1 MGWLI
6 LGGLVALTAAALWWL
21 GHLRSAQAQL
31 VLGALMIGGA
41 GYALQGEP
49 GLPGAP
55 REAGRRAASLPLTE
69 PRQAMLGRFN
79 SSDRWLTIADSFAS
93 RGNTEDAVGVIR
105 SGLRADPDDLGLWI
119 GLGNALVDH
128 AGMVTPAST
137 LAYARAR
144 ELAPRHPAPLFFE
157 GLALARSGKRDEGL
171 ALWRRALALTPP
183 GTSYRPM
190 IEGGVAALAGRAR
203 RRSRSYPGPE
213 PGSAFLRNRTSK

>member
-6 LGGLVALTAAALWWL
+6 FGGLVALTGAGLWWL
-21 GHLRSAQAQL
+21 GHLRGAQAQL
-31 VLGALMIGGA
+31 VVAALMIGGA
-41 GYALQGEP
+41 GYALQGRP

-55 REAGRRAASLPLTE
+55 QEAGRRAPPLPLTE

-93 RGNTEDAVGVIR
+93 RGNTEDAVDVIR
-105 SGLRADPDDLGLWI
+105 SGLRADPEDFGLWI

-128 AGMVTPAST
+128 AGMVTPAAT

-171 ALWRRALALTPP
+171 QLWRRALALTPP

-190 IEGGVAALAGRAR
+190 IEGGVGALEGRV
-203 RRSRSYPGPE
+203 S
-213 PGSAFLRNRTSK
+213 